1 MRRLTEATSVL
12 LGILLVTSIHSS
24 YCQAG
29 GAVQDNTIT
38 QAISTLTSK
47 HNASQERRI
56 YKGVRQVADFWRA
69 EDGDDKAFLDFCAE
83 HFIADTALLKD
94 TFHRFE
100 TNIETVFGHNNEIGR
115 DLSRPIQLDLGP
127 ILPVDYLFA
136 EYDPS
141 AHVNADF
148 FKTKIAFV
156 ALLNFP
162 LTTLEERL
170 KSGHQW
176 TREQWAQTRLAH
188 LFAQRVPAE
197 VQQQLTKAYVQAD
210 DYISN
215 YNIYMHELVDAK
227 GQRLFPEG
235 LKLISHWGLR
245 DELKAQY
252 AKPDGLARQ
261 RMIQNVMERII
272 RQEIPQN
279 VINNDRVQ
287 WNPVANVVFDQKQ
300 EVPVVPESNT
310 RYEHLLSIF
319 HAEQLADAYY
329 PNLPTKMDRR
339 FQRDREIPEPEFE
352 NLLISVLTNPVGKE
366 IAKLISKRL
375 KRKLEPFDIWYNG
388 FKPRGAYDEAE
399 LDKIVAQKYPAVDAF
414 QKDLPNIL
422 DKLGFAQQ
430 TAAFLASKVVV
441 DPSRGA
447 GHAMGAGRREDKAHL
462 RTRIP
467 QGGMNYKGY
476 NIAIH
481 EFGHNVEQ
489 VFSLNRI
496 DHYFLSGV
504 PNTAFTEAFAFVFQ
518 SRDLELLGLSKPD
531 EMSEH
536 LKALDTYWTTCEMA
550 AVGLVDMRVWH
561 WMYEHPQASAEELKQ
576 ATVLI
581 AQEIW
586 NRYWAPLIGVKDVIL
601 LGVYSHM
608 IDAGLYLPD
617 YSLGQIIMFQI
628 EQHLKGKNLGAEME
642 RMCTLGSITPD
653 AWMRAA
659 VGNPISAQPLIE
671 AAREAI
677 RVVKQ

>member
-1 MRRLTEATSVL
+1 
-12 LGILLVTSIHSS
+12 
-24 YCQAG
+24 
-29 GAVQDNTIT
+29 
-38 QAISTLTSK
+38 
-47 HNASQERRI
+47 
-56 YKGVRQVADFWRA
+56 
-69 EDGDDKAFLDFCAE
+69 
-83 HFIADTALLKD
+83 
-94 TFHRFE
+94 
-100 TNIETVFGHNNEIGR
+100 
-115 DLSRPIQLDLGP
+115 
-127 ILPVDYLFA
+127 
-136 EYDPS
+136 
-141 AHVNADF
+141 
-148 FKTKIAFV
+148 
-156 ALLNFP
+156 
-162 LTTLEERL
+162 
-170 KSGHQW
+170 
-176 TREQWAQTRLAH
+176 
-188 LFAQRVPAE
+188 
-197 VQQQLTKAYVQAD
+197 
-210 DYISN
+210 
-215 YNIYMHELVDAK
+215 
-227 GQRLFPEG
+227 

-261 RMIQNVMERII
+261 RMIQKVMERII

-279 VINNDRVQ
+279 VINNDKVQ
-287 WNPVANVVFDQKQ
+287 WDPVANVVIDRNQKMPA
-300 EVPVVPESNT
+300 VAESDT
-310 RYEHLLSIF
+310 RYQRLLAVFQAEH
-319 HAEQLADAYY
+319 AADPYY

-352 NLLISVLTNPVGKE
+352 KLLVSVLTDPVGKDV
-366 IAKLISKRL
+366 AKLITKRL

-388 FKPRGAYDEAE
+388 FKPRSAYDESE
-399 LDKIVAQKYPAVDAF
+399 LDKIVAQKYPALSAF
-414 QKDLPNIL
+414 QNGLPDIL
-422 DKLGFAQQ
+422 SKLGFAPQ
-430 TAAFLASKVVV
+430 TAQFLASKVVV

-447 GHAMGAGRREDKAHL
+447 GHAMGAGRREDNAHL
-462 RTRIP
+462 RTRLP

-489 VFSLNRI
+489 VFSLNKI

-518 SRDLELLGLSKPD
+518 SRDLDLLGLSKPD

-536 LKALDTYWTTCEMA
+536 LKALDTYWATCEIA

-561 WMYEHPQASAEELKQ
+561 WMYEHPQASAEELKR

-586 NRYWAPLIGVKDVIL
+586 NQYWAPLFGVKDVIL

-628 EQHLKGKNLGAEME
+628 EQHLKGKNLGTEME

-659 VGNPISAQPLIE
+659 VGNPISAQPLID
-671 AAREAI
+671 AAKAAVKI
-677 RVVKQ
+677 VKQ